1 MDNGSKL
8 YFLDKTVT
16 ILKMSL
22 TIRILHE
29 YKEKKEV
36 AIKVTDG
43 EEINRLHGSLRLGE
57 GGMQRYMDQSVRGWS
72 MAVVTGE
79 RVAIKD
85 GTDSTNL
92 KLGDSRGGWI
102 RSELRNISNLLLKV
116 MDEKAFSTC
125 GKHKK
130 EHCHF
135 YIEVRWWS
143 DYSRLKWKVQNN
155 ELCKRSEEQL
165 KMTWKS

>member
-1 MDNGSKL
+1 
-8 YFLDKTVT
+8 
-16 ILKMSL
+16 MSL

-92 KLGDSRGGWI
+92 KLGDSRGG
-102 RSELRNISNLLLKV
+102 
-116 MDEKAFSTC
+116 
-125 GKHKK
+125 
-130 EHCHF
+130 
-135 YIEVRWWS
+135 
-143 DYSRLKWKVQNN
+143 
-155 ELCKRSEEQL
+155 
-165 KMTWKS
+165 